1 MTPLVDHLVDILKV
15 QGMSTQI
22 IEEIDGL
29 AEVLGALGNL
39 EEECEAVTDMLH
51 TSLQEYYPQYVGWR
65 LLATTA
71 HDRLHAAL
79 HSGLGLL

>member
-29 AEVLGALGNL
+29 AEVLGALGHL
-39 EEECEAVTDMLH
+39 EEECEAVAAMLH
-51 TSLQEYYPQYVGWR
+51 ASRSGCR
-65 LLATTA
+65 CRLATTA
-71 HDRLHAAL
+71 RDRLYTAL
-79 HSGLGLL
+79 HSSLGLL